1 MSFGGVLLN
10 PIKCTVKCV
19 RLVSWTTCG
28 SNSFCKVCSFLCLP
42 QCYSSRCDWIRSSS
56 SLYWSQV
63 TEKVFLADGSVTVT
77 TTWWKQCTTMTCPQ
91 GFQHALVHFPFL
103 KPLFSVLYL
112 TAAERVNFSPVI
124 CSHLD
129 DGLSPF
135 DVKAVQVKHEQGLRS
150 EVMDELNVAVWAECW
165 SLMLDESER
174 GHYRPGECNTGT
186 ARQTWQ
192 FRSVPNLQPPPKRSC
207 THSSQAIYNREPG
220 RADSFYSVWKSVLKN

>member
-1 MSFGGVLLN
+1 MWLDSLFFFTLLISSDWKSLSCRWLCHSYN
-10 PIKCTVKCV
+10 NVMKTVHNYDV
-19 RLVSWTTCG
+19 
-28 SNSFCKVCSFLCLP
+28 
-42 QCYSSRCDWIRSSS
+42 SSRISARTRTL
-56 SLYWSQV
+56 SLFK
-63 TEKVFLADGSVTVT
+63 T
-77 TTWWKQCTTMTCPQ
+77 
-91 GFQHALVHFPFL
+91 
-103 KPLFSVLYL
+103 SVLYL
-112 TAAERVNFSPVI
+112 TAAERVNFSTVI